1 MEVAESVFPG
11 DSGLVPRRGH
21 LHRRILQG
29 GRQADF
35 LSRGFAERP
44 RASLQLE
51 PRGQYA
57 TGHRHSERRHDQGS
71 GVQGA
76 DPRRG
81 RIQRCEKKEV
91 IAYYAGLATREAITR
106 SSVDRFLLVFV
117 YPSETPSTPP
127 VMVHRGTAMK
137 NQRWISRFAIV
148 VLLAAMLGAH
158 SVRATTYLS
167 AEPIPSV
174 DVVGQDALAAILGA
188 GYPNLEQWSNRL
200 LNDCGIVQRVIDV
213 LASHGAI

>member
-1 MEVAESVFPG
+1 
-11 DSGLVPRRGH
+11 
-21 LHRRILQG
+21 
-29 GRQADF
+29 
-35 LSRGFAERP
+35 
-44 RASLQLE
+44 
-51 PRGQYA
+51 
-57 TGHRHSERRHDQGS
+57 
-71 GVQGA
+71 
-76 DPRRG
+76 
-81 RIQRCEKKEV
+81 
-91 IAYYAGLATREAITR
+91 
-106 SSVDRFLLVFV
+106 
-117 YPSETPSTPP
+117 
-127 VMVHRGTAMK
+127 MK

-213 LASHGAI
+213 LASHGAISTVNAGNTSFRVAAGGFESVTDPSFVATIRDSGRGAVSAADVNVLDNALGYVLNQSGTAHSVPITRRPISTLSTMRS